1 MRHLSKISKVIV
13 LLLFI
18 FSCTST
24 DEPINSI
31 NASFDINSNEVLVG
45 QSIKFTNTSSGIA
58 SNTRYEWDFGDG
70 NSSTEK
76 SPSHTYSSIGNGSL
90 IVELKLIDG
99 NQESKSNKEIVLSF
113 SNDIVNRKTLTE
125 KLSDTKILTCAHRG
139 NHNNAPENSLKS
151 IQDAINDEIEMV
163 EIDVRQTRDG
173 KFVLMHDSTLERT
186 TNGSGKVSDFTLPEL
201 KQLKLKDNNGVLTD
215 EKIPTLQEVLALGRG
230 KIYFDLDISNDKVSF
245 DRIYPVVKQYGMIKQ
260 SLFYTQGV
268 SITKS
273 ALNKDEDVIAMPII
287 SDEDRLS
294 QFENNSLVEVAHFQ
308 SQTFNQNFVTRAK
321 AKGWYIFMNG
331 YVNTT
336 KTPLDDN
343 YDEIDKISNLGG
355 NIIQTDYPVLVK
367 EHLK

>member
-1 MRHLSKISKVIV
+1 MV
-13 LLLFI
+13 
-18 FSCTST
+18 
-24 DEPINSI
+24 E
-31 NASFDINSNEVLVG
+31 FDIRE
-45 QSIKFTNTSSGIA
+45 
-58 SNTRYEWDFGDG
+58 
-70 NSSTEK
+70 
-76 SPSHTYSSIGNGSL
+76 
-90 IVELKLIDG
+90 
-99 NQESKSNKEIVLSF
+99 
-113 SNDIVNRKTLTE
+113 
-125 KLSDTKILTCAHRG
+125 TK
-139 NHNNAPENSLKS
+139 
-151 IQDAINDEIEMV
+151 
-163 EIDVRQTRDG
+163 DG

-186 TNGSGKVSDFTLPEL
+186 TNGAGNVSDFTLAEL
-201 KQLKLKDNNGVLTD
+201 QQLKLKDNSGVLTD
-215 EKIPTLQEVLALGRG
+215 EKIPTLQEALVLGRG